1 MGDDEAE
8 MNVRVRIVVV
18 ALTRGWMVESCR
30 VIRELYL

>member
-18 ALTRGWMVESCR
+18 ALTRGWMDG
-30 VIRELYL
+30 RELPSYP